1 MTQRK
6 WSLAVSACLLLLLL
20 AIAWQAKD
28 FQPLAAYFPVVV
40 ALLGAILAGINLFG
54 DWSARRTAS
63 KPEDDA
69 EFAQSVQAGA
79 ISFSGV
85 ILYVA
90 GIILIGFFPA
100 SVVFLY
106 LVLFLRTDFGFLWST
121 LLAVGSLVG
130 LYYFG
135 TMMLIE
141 FPIGLLEQAIRDAYF
156 P

>member
-6 WSLAVSACLLLLLL
+6 WSLAVSVSLLLLLL

-40 ALLGAILAGINLFG
+40 ALLGAILACINLYG
-54 DWSARRTAS
+54 DWSVRTIAS
-63 KPEDDA
+63 AEDDA

-79 ISFSGV
+79 ISFASV
-85 ILYVA
+85 ILYVV
-90 GIILIGFFPA
+90 GIILAGFFPA
-100 SVVFLY
+100 SVVFLF
-106 LVLFLRTDFGFLWST
+106 LVLFLRTDFGFIWST
-121 LLAVGSLVG
+121 LLAVGSLVA

-135 TMMLIE
+135 SMMLIE
-141 FPIGLLEQAIRDAYF
+141 FPTGLLEQAIRDAYF